1 MDDRY
6 EIANIENL
14 FSEHELRV
22 AAGLASRSGQVPSYW
37 HKRDL
42 ATYLVQAKGWYA
54 SDVRKA
60 LAVTR

>member
-14 FSEHELRV
+14 FSERELRV
-22 AAGLASRSGQVPSYW
+22 AARLASSTRQVPEFW

-42 ATYLVQAKGWYA
+42 ATYLVQHAGWYA